1 MLGPEIDYLS
11 CRSIAL
17 AMVSSELCDC
27 ATEMCVCVCVLGLW
41 RVALNHVCAHFKA
54 YAQSSAQLQT
64 QIGQPQLGKVNASV
78 YIVCVCVNEFPSHC
92 V

>member
-1 MLGPEIDYLS
+1 M
-11 CRSIAL
+11 
-17 AMVSSELCDC
+17 
-27 ATEMCVCVCVLGLW
+27 CVCVLGLW

-78 YIVCVCVNEFPSHC
+78 YIVCVCQ
-92 V
+92 